1 MLQRGEDGGSA
12 SEPLQCSFLRRA
24 LGNVVSFCFPYMQNG
39 LLCFLLFGVSAFSV
53 FFAGGKP
60 KTGKERRLEGQ
71 RPPHGD

>member
-1 MLQRGEDGGSA
+1 
-12 SEPLQCSFLRRA
+12 
-24 LGNVVSFCFPYMQNG
+24 MQNG